1 MSDSAI
7 KILAVDDEK
16 FNLILLTESMKRF
29 GYKVEGTDSPMV
41 AIEMI
46 KHGDFDIALL
56 DIIMPGLD
64 GFEARRIIRDNKPR
78 LPIIFLTSLIDT
90 FDNDLI
96 QKISEDNHSYYV
108 KKPFNANE
116 LAARIE
122 SVVAVVREEESTKES
137 YSEIMDDLKLAAEV
151 QQFLIPDWLHV
162 DESILISSL
171 YEPSQLI
178 SGDIFDVINISENR
192 YFFFVGDISGHGIQA
207 ALYMSAVQAMVK
219 MIVGSG
225 SRETAPC
232 DVLNQLNYMFSSE
245 ISSNSYMTA
254 ITGVIDFDAN
264 LMTFYN
270 AGHPGI
276 FEYNPVTK
284 LMHEHRDTEKGG
296 FPVGWDSSFVYR
308 EVDMETF
315 GFADESM
322 FFLVTDGILEIM
334 DAEDNQISR
343 DTIIEL
349 IKSISDVK
357 EPIFVPFVFRESL
370 EQIGYTKCGDD
381 ITMLMFKKLSPQTED
396 KPVLQRMLPP
406 NITQVDG
413 LCRDCAEFILHHGG
427 NSKLAAK
434 VELLVGEFL
443 NNVIMHG
450 HKPHQQA
457 RPGIHVKVVIE
468 DTQVI
473 VKVHDKGGEWHYD
486 EPDKKVEEEDDE
498 AWTVDE
504 KFATAGRGMKI
515 IRELATETQRLRSH
529 GVNETVFTINKQDY

>member
-1 MSDSAI
+1 MSDNAI

-29 GYKVEGTDSPMV
+29 GFQVEGTDSPMA

-46 KHGDFDIALL
+46 KHGDYDIALL

-96 QKISEDNHSYYV
+96 QKISDDNHSYYV

-122 SVVAVVREEESTKES
+122 SVVSVVREEASTKES

-162 DESILISSL
+162 DDSILISSL

-178 SGDIFDVINISENR
+178 SGDIFDVINIRENC

-219 MIVGSG
+219 MIVSSGSG
-225 SRETAPC
+225 EAAPC
-232 DVLNQLNYMFSSE
+232 DALNQLNYMFSSE
-245 ISSNSYMTA
+245 ISSKSYMTA
-254 ITGVIDFDAN
+254 ITGIIDFDAN
-264 LMTFYN
+264 IMTFYN

-284 LMHEHRDTEKGG
+284 QMHEHKDTNKGG
-296 FPVGWDSSFVYR
+296 FPVGWDSSFVYK
-308 EVDMETF
+308 EEDMETF

-334 DAEDNQISR
+334 DSEDNQISQ
-343 DTIIEL
+343 DTITSL
-349 IKSISDVK
+349 IQSISDVK

-370 EQIGYTKCGDD
+370 EQIGYTKSGDD
-381 ITMLMFKKLSPQTED
+381 ITMLMFKKLSPQTGD
-396 KPVLQRMLPP
+396 KQVFQRMMPP

-413 LCRDCAEFILHHGG
+413 LCRDCAEFVMAQVED
-427 NSKLAAK
+427 SKIAAK

-457 RPGIHVKVVIE
+457 RPGIHIKVVIE
-468 DTQVI
+468 EKHVL
-473 VKVHDKGGEWHYD
+473 VKVHDKGGEWQYE
-486 EPDKKVEEEDDE
+486 EPDREKGHEDDLWS
-498 AWTVDE
+498 ADE
-504 KFATAGRGMKI
+504 KYATAGRGMKI
-515 IRELATETQRLRSH
+515 IRELTAETRRLRSH
-529 GVNETVFTINKQDY
+529 GVNETVFTINRFDA

>member
-1 MSDSAI
+1 MSNDAI

-16 FNLILLTESMKRF
+16 FNLILLTQAMKRF
-29 GYKVEGTDSPMV
+29 GFDVEGTESPMT

-46 KHGDFDIALL
+46 KQGDYDIALL

-96 QKISEDNHSYYV
+96 QKISEDNYSYYV

-122 SVVAVVREEESTKES
+122 SVVAVVREEESAKES
-137 YSEIMDDLKLAAEV
+137 YTEIMDDLKLAAEV

-162 DESILISSL
+162 DDSILISSL

-245 ISSNSYMTA
+245 ITSKTYMTA
-254 ITGVIDFDAN
+254 ITGIIDFDAN
-264 LMTFYN
+264 MMTFYN

-276 FEYNPVTK
+276 IEYNGQTGVAN
-284 LMHEHRDTEKGG
+284 EHKDTDKGG
-296 FPVGWDSSFVYR
+296 FPVGWDGSVSYS
-308 EVDMETF
+308 ETDMESF
-315 GFADESM
+315 EFSDESM
-322 FFLVTDGILEIM
+322 FFLVTDGILEIA
-334 DAEDNQISR
+334 DADDNQISR
-343 DTIIEL
+343 ETIIEL
-349 IKSISDVK
+349 IKNISDVK

-370 EQIGYTKCGDD
+370 EQIGYTKSGDD
-381 ITMLMFKKLSPQTED
+381 ITMLMFKKLSPQTGD
-396 KPVLQRMLPP
+396 KPILQRMIPP
-406 NITQVDG
+406 NIIQVDE
-413 LCRDCAEFILHHGG
+413 LCKECAEFMLQHVG
-427 NSKLAAK
+427 NKKLAAK
-434 VELLVGEFL
+434 VELLVGEFM
-443 NNVIMHG
+443 NNVILHG
-450 HKPHQQA
+450 LKPHQQA
-457 RPGIHVKVVIE
+457 RPGIHLKITIE
-468 DTQVI
+468 ETQVV

-486 EPDKKVEEEDDE
+486 IDDNNPDEDMWSNEE
-498 AWTVDE
+498 
-504 KFATAGRGMKI
+504 KYATGGRGMKI
-515 IRELATETQRLRSH
+515 IRELAAETQRLRSH
-529 GVNETVFTINKQDY
+529 GVNETVFTINKLDF